1 MFSSRIQ
8 GLLIVVLGGM
18 FIIFGL
24 MWFGSQEGYNT
35 ANETIKEYVSTS
47 IYKNRDDSARTNRQE
62 FYLDKSAFET
72 DVSKKIK
79 NKYGNDTKITYD
91 YMQNSKSSNPESI
104 KAVRVYFEE
113 GKEKFV
119 TTNIIDLANQSN
131 DRADDINN
139 LQK

>member
-62 FYLDKSAFET
+62 FYLDKSAFES

-79 NKYGNDTKITYD
+79 DKYGNDTKITYD
-91 YMQNSKSSNPESI
+91 YMQNAKSSNPESI
-104 KAVRVYFEE
+104 KGVRVYFEE
-113 GKEKFV
+113 GKEKYV
-119 TTNIIDLANQSN
+119 TTNIIDLANQSD
-131 DRADDINN
+131 DRADDITN